1 MEMIRR
7 RISAIAA
14 AAVLAVRLLA
24 PDVGHACE
32 SSVAAGT
39 GAAPV
44 MSIEASDSAHAH
56 HHQASPD
63 QASPAASPASPSGDH
78 AHDRSES
85 DTSHPCDCDTD
96 CCCVATAVSILRDTP
111 RIAAQYVA
119 STEAVFA
126 LGITREFTW
135 VHHVLPFT
143 IPPPSATLS

>member
-1 MEMIRR
+1 MIRR

-32 SSVAAGT
+32 SSVGAG
-39 GAAPV
+39 AIASPV
-44 MSIEASDSAHAH
+44 MSIEASDDAHAH
-56 HHQASPD
+56 HHAV
-63 QASPAASPASPSGDH
+63 SPASAEAAPAENHAYDGSETDPSH
-78 AHDRSES
+78 Q
-85 DTSHPCDCDTD
+85 CDCDTA
-96 CCCVATAVSILRDTP
+96 CCCVATAVSIMRDTP

-126 LGITREFTW
+126 PGSPREFAW

-143 IPPPSATLS
+143 TPPPSATLS